1 MVVCEIINGVVANI
15 IEVDSLQWCADNLD
29 GTYVDSQGIA
39 QIGWSWD
46 GTEFIAPEE
55 PEPEVPDDIQPV
67 P

>member
-39 QIGWSWD
+39 QIGWAWD